1 MAFPPPK
8 PACGRPPGPEGPF
21 GAAGRAGGLATTGL
35 AAFFDSG
42 FFSSVTIH
50 SYRYHI
56 DMITDY
62 SIQAVAIN
70 AIPLIFAI
78 TIHEA
83 AHGYAARKF
92 GDNTAYM
99 LGRVT
104 LNPAKHID
112 PVGTLLIP
120 LVLLLTGSP
129 FLVGYAK
136 PVPVNF
142 GRLRNPRIDSIW
154 VALAGPGSNFAQ
166 ALIWLILL
174 IILVGLGI
182 NEKFLISMAQAGI
195 SWNLG
200 LLVFNLFPL
209 PPLDGGR
216 ILAGLLPARQS
227 IALGRLEPWGFFI
240 VLGLVFTG
248 VIGNL
253 WMGPLIAFFEWVIL
267 LLTSPLRMIF

>member
-1 MAFPPPK
+1 
-8 PACGRPPGPEGPF
+8 
-21 GAAGRAGGLATTGL
+21 
-35 AAFFDSG
+35 
-42 FFSSVTIH
+42 
-50 SYRYHI
+50 
-56 DMITDY
+56 MITDY

-83 AHGYAARKF
+83 AHGYAARKL

-99 LGRVT
+99 LGRVS
-104 LNPAKHID
+104 LNPLKHID
-112 PVGTLLIP
+112 PVGTILIP
-120 LVLLLTGSP
+120 LMLILTGSP

-154 VALAGPGSNFAQ
+154 VALAGPGSNFIQ
-166 ALIWLILL
+166 ALIWAILL
-174 IILVGLGI
+174 IGLIGFGVDERFLVAM
-182 NEKFLISMAQAGI
+182 SQAGI
-195 SWNLG
+195 TWNLG

-227 IALGRLEPWGFFI
+227 IALGKLEPWGFFI
-240 VLGLVFTG
+240 VLALVFTG
-248 VIGNL
+248 IIDNL
-253 WMGPLIAFFEWVIL
+253 WMEPLMAFFKGVL
-267 LLTSPLRMIF
+267 YFVTLPLQMIF